1 MTYFASPP
9 PYSLPRFIDT
19 DPLQA
24 ALERLCLMTFV
35 ILGDSREV
43 LRNARRVAKATK
55 ELIKAEQHNAQVML
69 KFEMLLSPIWR
80 ARVLKD
86 LGGVKALKRWE
97 RSHDRAAKRRAGIKL
112 IKPHASPAQRKSR
125 ALNLAKAKAALFEKR
140 SKQPR
145 RFHNDNHPNIYKD
158 PCKVDFEGQFRLAP
172 IRRGPRIMKTKVK
185 VKPRRLSS
193 GIWEVKPTKK
203 VTSIKINKLNPIPLW
218 PIEFEAAGAFES
230 AHSRSVIP
238 QGAIYGAKCTQRSD
252 AHARPNLKHC
262 LKLLGPRFRGDDSI
276 RIQQKAIAKKE
287 NDYDDGGD

>member
-112 IKPHASPAQRKSR
+112 IKPHASPAQRK
-125 ALNLAKAKAALFEKR
+125 LVL
-140 SKQPR
+140 
-145 RFHNDNHPNIYKD
+145 
-158 PCKVDFEGQFRLAP
+158 
-172 IRRGPRIMKTKVK
+172 
-185 VKPRRLSS
+185 
-193 GIWEVKPTKK
+193 
-203 VTSIKINKLNPIPLW
+203 
-218 PIEFEAAGAFES
+218 
-230 AHSRSVIP
+230 
-238 QGAIYGAKCTQRSD
+238 
-252 AHARPNLKHC
+252 
-262 LKLLGPRFRGDDSI
+262 
-276 RIQQKAIAKKE
+276 
-287 NDYDDGGD
+287 